1 MTGPGAPAGQGGG
14 AADGEPSDAVLV
26 GADGLARCPWP
37 GLGHSDYRDYH
48 DHEWGRP
55 VHGEQALLERLSLE
69 AFQSGLSWLTILRK
83 RAAFRTA
90 FAGFDPDVVA
100 GFGPDEVQTLLAEPA
115 IVRNRRKIEATIANA
130 RAALALREHGG
141 LDALVW
147 SARPQRHRRP
157 QRLSQAA
164 AHTEESARLARALK
178 QAGFAHL
185 GPTTVYAAMQAV
197 GVVDDHLTECFRA
210 DDDPG
215 RGVGRTP

>member
-1 MTGPGAPAGQGGG
+1 
-14 AADGEPSDAVLV
+14 
-26 GADGLARCPWP
+26 
-37 GLGHSDYRDYH
+37 
-48 DHEWGRP
+48 

-185 GPTTVYAAMQAV
+185 GPTTSASGPTTTPAGASGGHRDPRRSGGAHPALRRRGPAGLDGAAGPHRGHP
-197 GVVDDHLTECFRA
+197 GVDRA
-210 DDDPG
+210 DPAG
-215 RGVGRTP
+215 SRRLLR

>member
-1 MTGPGAPAGQGGG
+1 MSGSGAPAGQGGRPAG
-14 AADGEPSDAVLV
+14 SGRSDDVVV

-37 GLGHSDYRDYH
+37 GLGHPDYRDYH
-48 DHEWGRP
+48 DQEWGRP

-100 GFGPDEVQTLLAEPA
+100 DFGPGEVQTLLTEPA

-130 RAALALREHGG
+130 RATLALREHGG

-147 SARPQRHRRP
+147 SAQPQRHRRP
-157 QRLSQAA
+157 RRLSEAA
-164 AHTEESARLARALK
+164 AHTEESARLAQALK

-197 GVVDDHLTECFRA
+197 GVVDDHLAGCFRA
-210 DDDPG
+210 GDDPG
-215 RGVGRTP
+215 RDAGGAR

>member
-1 MTGPGAPAGQGGG
+1 MTGLGAPAGQGGG
-14 AADGEPSDAVLV
+14 AADGAPGDAVVV

-37 GLGHSDYRDYH
+37 GLEHLDYRDYH

-55 VHGEQALLERLSLE
+55 VHGEQALMERLSLE
-69 AFQSGLSWLTILRK
+69 VFQSGLSWLTILRK

-100 GFGPDEVQTLLAEPA
+100 GFGPDEVQALLADPA
-115 IVRNRRKIEATIANA
+115 IVRNRRKIVATIGNA
-130 RAALALREHGG
+130 RATLALREHGG

-147 SARPQRHRRP
+147 SARPQRRRRP
-157 QRLSQAA
+157 QRLCEVA
-164 AHTEESARLARALK
+164 AHTEESADLARALK

-197 GVVDDHLTECFRA
+197 GVVQDHLAGCFRVA
-210 DDDPG
+210 DDSSA
-215 RGVGRTP
+215 GVGGAP